1 MTEYSTPDPARVE
14 DAPQEPADQSSAA
27 RDSGGADGRE
37 SVSTDTQALMRPEV
51 TSPFT
56 EIDRAEW
63 ARLAGETRTPLT
75 EREVE
80 GFRGL
85 GEPLDMA
92 EVAEV
97 YLPLSRLINQY
108 AIATR
113 EMHQRTR
120 GFLQRDGERQ
130 SPFVIGIAGSV
141 AVGKSTVAR
150 ILRDLLAR
158 WPETPSV
165 QLVTTDGFLYPTRE
179 LERRGIVHRK
189 GFPESY
195 DRRALLR
202 FVSQVKAGVEEV
214 CAPVYS
220 HLVYDILPGE
230 YTVVRQPDI
239 LIVEGLNV
247 LQPASMQHPLA
258 VSDLFDFSV
267 YVDARVADI
276 QRWYRDRFL
285 RLRQSAFADP
295 RSHFR
300 RFATLNDEA
309 AIAIADEFWNNINE
323 PNLVENIRPT
333 RARATLVLRK
343 EADHRVQKVLLRKL

>member
-1 MTEYSTPDPARVE
+1 MAEYSTAPDPASPVSAG
-14 DAPQEPADQSSAA
+14 APVP
-27 RDSGGADGRE
+27 G
-37 SVSTDTQALMRPEV
+37 TDTQALIRPEY

-63 ARLAGETRTPLT
+63 ARLAGETPMPLT
-75 EREVE
+75 EQEIDA
-80 GFRGL
+80 FRGL
-85 GEPLDMA
+85 GEPLDLA
-92 EVAEV
+92 EVSEV
-97 YLPLSRLINQY
+97 YRPLSRLINQY
-108 AIATR
+108 AIAAR

-158 WPETPSV
+158 WPETPRV
-165 QLVTTDGFLYPTRE
+165 ELVTTDGFLYPNAE
-179 LERRGIVHRK
+179 LHRRGISARK

-202 FVSQVKAGVEEV
+202 FVSQVKAGVDEV
-214 CAPVYS
+214 CAPHYS
-220 HLVYDILPGE
+220 HLVYDIVPGE
-230 YTVVRQPDI
+230 FTVVRQPDI

-247 LQPASMQHPLA
+247 LQPPSMQHPLA
-258 VSDLFDFSV
+258 VSDLFDFSL
-267 YVDARVADI
+267 YVDARTSDI
-276 QRWYRDRFL
+276 QQWYRNRFL
-285 RLRQSAFADP
+285 HLRESAFSNPD
-295 RSHFR
+295 SYFR
-300 RFATLNDEA
+300 RFATLDDEVA
-309 AIAIADEFWNNINE
+309 AALADEYWANINE
-323 PNLVENIRPT
+323 PNLIENIRPT